1 MYGWIGHINYDTC
14 APKYASSAASSNV
27 KYGTGSACGYI
38 LGSHVKTPST
48 SFHTYSRFFLKNY

>member
-48 SFHTYSRFFLKNY
+48 SFHTYNR